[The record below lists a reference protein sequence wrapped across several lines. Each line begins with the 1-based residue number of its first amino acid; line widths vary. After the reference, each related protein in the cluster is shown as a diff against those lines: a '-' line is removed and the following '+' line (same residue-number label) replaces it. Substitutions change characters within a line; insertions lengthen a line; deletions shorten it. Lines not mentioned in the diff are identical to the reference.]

1 MTVRQSLDHVLHAA
15 IPHVA
20 CREASLT
27 VLQPGQADHPLP
39 RHPPLFDP
47 GSHNRWELLVCCDG
61 EMTIVGSQRIKRLK
75 AGDAV
80 VIAPGAWH
88 YETYSH
94 VGRSYAALWLMMSP
108 ARSFCVCSYYRRRK
122 FAFRG
127 WDADAWAGAPADPVA
142 ELAREL
148 VKRQPHWREKSRA
161 GLVDLLIDL
170 YRSTAQRRRSPIKP
184 AEDPVSRVRHILEL
198 RFREALQID
207 VLAAEVGLSPN
218 YLSHKFKATYGVAF
232 KTYLR
237 EIRLHH
243 AKLLLREGRPVKA
256 VAHEC
261 GFNSVSYFIMVF
273 KAHSRRTPA
282 DYARR
287 PR

>member
-1 MTVRQSLDHVLHAA
+1 MTARRSLDHLLHLA
-15 IPHVA
+15 IPHVTR
-20 CREASLT
+20 REGLLT
-27 VLQPGQADHPLP
+27 VLQPGPADHPLP

-61 EMTIVGSQRIKRLK
+61 EMTIVGSQQIRRLK
-75 AGDAV
+75 AGDAM

-88 YETYSH
+88 YETYNRADH
-94 VGRSYAALWLMMSP
+94 PYAALWLMTSP

-122 FAFRG
+122 FAFKG
-127 WDADAWAGAPADPVA
+127 WDVGEWSEPTADPVT

-148 VKRQPHWREKSRA
+148 VRRQPHWRDKARA
-161 GLVDLLIDL
+161 GLVNLLVEL
-170 YRSTAQRRRSPIKP
+170 HRSTTRHRRSPVKP
-184 AEDPVSRVRHILEL
+184 AEDAVSRVRRFLEL

-207 VLAAEVGLSPN
+207 TLAAEVGLSAN

-232 KTYLR
+232 KAYLR
-237 EIRLHH
+237 EIRVHH

-256 VAHEC
+256 VSHEC

-273 KAHSRRTPA
+273 KAHSGCTPA
-282 DYARR
+282 AYARR